1 MRCTVRADANK
12 FQSDKWIM
20 KAPVWCSL
28 CCFLACMEIT
38 TRTWMMLQ
46 YRCFGWVVDTLD
58 ESWIHQCMRTT
69 TRKCAWWKGKDENF
83 TPSIGKEENCARD
96 ARHGEKERKKI
107 SGGEK
112 ESWARALT
120 AFWAGLADCLLGNP
134 TDAGGVNGN
143 SYLRSNPACAS
154 FPWSSRHTQI
164 RPQFLNGGSTS

>member
-1 MRCTVRADANK
+1 MEGFSGLICSPCKPKWDVCRGALAAN
-12 FQSDKWIM
+12 
-20 KAPVWCSL
+20 
-28 CCFLACMEIT
+28 EISFWNLVAAKKKNEKK
-38 TRTWMMLQ
+38 RDLSA
-46 YRCFGWVVDTLD
+46 L
-58 ESWIHQCMRTT
+58 
-69 TRKCAWWKGKDENF
+69 CAWWKGKDENF
-83 TPSIGKEENCARD
+83 APSIGKEENCARD

-107 SGGEK
+107 SRGEK

-164 RPQFLNGGSTS
+164 RPQFLNGGSTLLYYFFTNLVLKISMSKWV